1 LRSGPSFDQFLGA
14 DAAGHHRRPVGGKR
28 EQAVQAGLNMNARV
42 RELIAIALVSAFCA
56 GVALMLDREWFV
68 PIFLALSV
76 LAGVAAI
83 RRLV

>member
-1 LRSGPSFDQFLGA
+1 MPSPS
-14 DAAGHHRRPVGGKR
+14 AAGHDRRPVGGKR
-28 EQAVQAGLNMNARV
+28 EQAIQVAGAGLNMNAMV
-42 RELIAIALVSAFCA
+42 RELITIALVSAFCA